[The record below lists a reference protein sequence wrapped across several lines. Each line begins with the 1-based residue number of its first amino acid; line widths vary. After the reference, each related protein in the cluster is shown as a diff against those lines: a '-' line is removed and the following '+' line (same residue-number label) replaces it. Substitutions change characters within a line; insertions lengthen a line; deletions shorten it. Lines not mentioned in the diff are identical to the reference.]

1 MNSIHGPSQV
11 WNMRSLQFYKYW
23 QCWNQSFP
31 IENDDDNENPIH
43 PPSWQCSML
52 QRKEFLSELL
62 QLSISIIL
70 ITMIMPITIFT
81 GTMVCMRDGLASL
94 SFPPAC
100 ILITSLLCHI
110 DKIRNSSLVWLLS
123 LSFCPF
129 SQNFRVCS
137 TRPMKCLLPHSVKF
151 PPALISKVYS
161 CLLLSTSALAPANA
175 WEHVVWELARI
186 WHCCDLIHSFW
197 RAVIFLTEL

>member
-1 MNSIHGPSQV
+1 MVHPRYGPRDRCSSI
-11 WNMRSLQFYKYW
+11 NIDIACR
-23 QCWNQSFP
+23 NQSFP

-70 ITMIMPITIFT
+70 ITMIMPIRIFT

-123 LSFCPF
+123 LSFFPF
-129 SQNFRVCS
+129 SQYFRVCS

-175 WEHVVWELARI
+175 
-186 WHCCDLIHSFW
+186 
-197 RAVIFLTEL
+197 

>member
-23 QCWNQSFP
+23 HCWNQSFP

-70 ITMIMPITIFT
+70 ITMIMPIRIFT

-110 DKIRNSSLVWLLS
+110 DKIRNSLAIKSFFFGFHNTSLYVQHVQWNASS
-123 LSFCPF
+123 LI
-129 SQNFRVCS
+129 
-137 TRPMKCLLPHSVKF
+137 L
-151 PPALISKVYS
+151 
-161 CLLLSTSALAPANA
+161 
-175 WEHVVWELARI
+175 
-186 WHCCDLIHSFW
+186 
-197 RAVIFLTEL
+197 